1 MILELVSG
9 TSYNAILYQ
18 QPIPL
23 EDLKPELYDAIR
35 GIFKQFRIR
44 KTERNRKYGK
54 TISSAQQ
61 PDHPAP
67 LRAAQ

>member
-18 QPIPL
+18 QPVPL
-23 EDLKPELYDAIR
+23 EELKPELYAAIC

-44 KTERNRKYGK
+44 KKRKNAENAG
-54 TISSAQQ
+54 A
-61 PDHPAP
+61 DPAS
-67 LRAAQ
+67 LFS

>member
-9 TSYNAILYQ
+9 TTYNAILYQ

-44 KTERNRKYGK
+44 KKRKNAENAG
-54 TISSAQQ
+54 A
-61 PDHPAP
+61 DPAS
-67 LRAAQ
+67 LFS